1 MDQKESHEMVGEL
14 LDLVNG
20 ARDEGRAV
28 SLIVMLGGGWQ
39 GLMDDVSAKQ
49 FLTAPNI
56 GEPWKFCGIPIA
68 SSGAQPGRSYRVEY
82 A

>member
-1 MDQKESHEMVGEL
+1 MDQKESHEMVGDL

-20 ARDEGRAV
+20 AADEGKTI
-28 SLIVMLGGGWQ
+28 SLIVMLGDSWQ
-39 GLMDDVSAKQ
+39 GLMADVSAKQ
-49 FLTAPNI
+49 FLTAPKI
-56 GEPWKFCGIPIA
+56 GEPWKFCGIPVA